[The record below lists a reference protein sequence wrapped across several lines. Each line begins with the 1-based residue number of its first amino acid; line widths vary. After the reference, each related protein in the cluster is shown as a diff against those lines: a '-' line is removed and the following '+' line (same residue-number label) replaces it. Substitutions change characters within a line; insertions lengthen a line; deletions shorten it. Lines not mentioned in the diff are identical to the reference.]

1 MNTKRINILLIV
13 AMLCAAVSLK
23 AQNATVHFNYDANGN
38 RTMRYLTFQKVEENG
53 KSTDADNEALPSA
66 IDFIASSQVSL
77 YPNPTYGKFTVAL
90 TGLCEERINATL
102 STATGTVI
110 QQGKLTSLQ
119 STFDLSGQPAG
130 VYLLRL
136 STDKETHVWKIVKR

>member
-23 AQNATVHFNYDANGN
+23 AQNAIVHFSYDANGN
-38 RTMRYLTFQKVEENG
+38 RTMRYLTFQKMEENG
-53 KSTDADNEALPSA
+53 KGTDADNEALSSA
-66 IDFIASSQVSL
+66 IDIIASSQVSL
-77 YPNPTYGKFTVAL
+77 YPNPTYGTFTVAL
-90 TGLCEERINATL
+90 AEMGDVCIHATL
-102 STATGTVI
+102 STTTGTII
-110 QQGKLTSLQ
+110 QQCKLTDLQ

-136 STDKETHVWKIVKR
+136 STDEETHVWKIVKQ